1 MKGSEMARIEL
12 RNPGAKEGVI
22 IDFDGTNVSFLLASD
37 ESELVTLAASSGAVT
52 AIADLTENSGAIG
65 GTNDGD
71 LPDLTTPSAALNA
84 AAARELATRVNEIQ
98 AALRTVGI
106 LAT

>member
-1 MKGSEMARIEL
+1 MARQWVL
-12 RNPGAKEGVI
+12 RNPGASEGLVI
-22 IDFDGTNVSFLLASD
+22 ELDDSGNISFKLASD
-37 ESELVTLAASSGAVT
+37 ESSVPALIGGSTT
-52 AIADLTENSGAIG
+52 IADLTENSGAIG

-84 AAARELATRVNEIQ
+84 ASVRELATRVNEIQ
-98 AALRTVGI
+98 AALRATGV

>member
-1 MKGSEMARIEL
+1 MAREL
-12 RNPGAKEGVI
+12 ILKNPGAKEGLVI
-22 IDFDGTNVSFLLASD
+22 VFDGTNVSFKLMSD
-37 ESELVTLAASSGAVT
+37 GSELVSLAAASGAT
-52 AIADLTENSGAIG
+52 AAIADLTENSGAIG

-71 LPDLTTPSAALNA
+71 LPDLSSPSAALNA

-106 LAT
+106 LATS

>member
-1 MKGSEMARIEL
+1 MAREIIL
-12 RNPGAKEGVI
+12 KNPGAKEGLVVV
-22 IDFDGTNVSFLLASD
+22 FDGTNVSFKLMSD
-37 ESELVTLAASSGAVT
+37 GSELVSLAAASGAVT
-52 AIADLTENSGAIG
+52 AIDDLTEDSGAIG

-71 LPDLTTPSAALNA
+71 LPDLTTPSASLNA
-84 AAARELATRVNEIQ
+84 EAARELATRINEIQ